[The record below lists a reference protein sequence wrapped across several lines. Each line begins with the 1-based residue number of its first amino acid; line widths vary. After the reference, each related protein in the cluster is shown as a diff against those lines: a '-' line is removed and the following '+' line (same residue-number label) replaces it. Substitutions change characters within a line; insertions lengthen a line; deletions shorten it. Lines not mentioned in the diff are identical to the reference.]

1 MSKVVT
7 TTVLPDVAGG
17 SVTLGGTGDSV
28 VVTGNDIRTNTLQD
42 AGGNAV
48 FTSDGSGTL
57 SGMNSGFGGAL
68 NLLSTQTASNT
79 ANVSFTTQLTSTY
92 DVYIFKFIDVNP
104 ATDQTSFDFNG
115 STDGGSNYNV
125 TKTTTTFCA
134 KHDEANTDV
143 ALEYRTAKDLAQ
155 STSYQPLAYFVG
167 NLSDEG
173 CAGELILFN
182 PVSTVY
188 VKHFYSRVN
197 SYAGS
202 NYTFDCYT
210 GGYCNTTSAVN
221 AVDFK
226 MSSGNFDGT
235 IKLYGISKS

>member
-1 MSKVVT
+1 MSDWK
-7 TTVLPDVAGG
+7 L
-17 SVTLGGTGDSV
+17 L
-28 VVTGNDIRTNTLQD
+28 NT
-42 AGGNAV
+42 
-48 FTSDGSGTL
+48 S
-57 SGMNSGFGGAL
+57 
-68 NLLSTQTASNT
+68 TASG
-79 ANVSFTTQLTSTY
+79 ASSVEFTDLTGY
-92 DVYIFKFIDVNP
+92 KIFKFVFVDVNP
-104 ATDQTSFDFNG
+104 VTDQTSFDFNG

-125 TKTTTTFCA
+125 TKTTTAFNA
-134 KHDEANTDV
+134 QHDEADTDDD
-143 ALEYRTAKDLAQ
+143 LTYRTDKDLAQ

-167 NLSDEG
+167 NLSDEC

-182 PVSTVY
+182 PASTVY

-197 SYAGS
+197 SYTGS

-235 IKLYGISKS
+235 IKQYGLVAT

>member
-1 MSKVVT
+1 MSDWK
-7 TTVLPDVAGG
+7 LI
-17 SVTLGGTGDSV
+17 S
-28 VVTGNDIRTNTLQD
+28 
-42 AGGNAV
+42 
-48 FTSDGSGTL
+48 
-57 SGMNSGFGGAL
+57 
-68 NLLSTQTASNT
+68 T
-79 ANVSFTTQLTSTY
+79 ANPSGAANTSFTDLTGY
-92 DVYIFKFIDVNP
+92 KIFKFVFIDINP

-134 KHDEANTDV
+134 KHDEANTD
-143 ALEYRTAKDLAQ
+143 ADLAYRTDKDLAQ

-167 NLSDEG
+167 NLSDEC

-182 PVSTVY
+182 PASTVY
-188 VKHFYSRVN
+188 VKQFYSRVN

-202 NYTFDCYT
+202 NYTFDCNT
-210 GGYCNTTSAVN
+210 GGYCNTASAVN

-235 IKLYGISKS
+235 IKLYGISKT